1 MKLTTEQI
9 ATIEE
14 TLVLNGVV
22 YEDIKLELLDHISTE
37 IEEETSSEDKP
48 FEVVMKEVFEKWKQQ
63 LRPASHNL
71 WLGSGLSA
79 PRSIVDKLANERKR
93 ELFIGGIIVSLLTV
107 IILAVD
113 NKFQDS
119 SVLYNIVSFLK
130 TASLAGAIL
139 MISGK
144 LYFFNSKI
152 QITYLFRF
160 NKKFYVILLWS
171 VFIGI
176 GLFPILP
183 FNKNIEVKATA
194 LIITLVYLFL
204 IYENLKLFYQHF
216 QFEKKLSISGL

>member
-22 YEDIKLELLDHISTE
+22 YDDIKLELLDHIATE
-37 IEEETSSEDKP
+37 IESECSIEDKA
-48 FEVVMKEVFEKWKQQ
+48 FEVILKEVFEKWKQQ

-79 PRSIVDKLANERKR
+79 PRIIVDKLANEKKR
-93 ELFIGGIIVSLLTV
+93 ELFIGGIIVSLITV
-107 IILAVD
+107 VILAVD

-119 SVLYNIVSFLK
+119 SILYNIVFFLK
-130 TASLAGAIL
+130 TLSLMGALL

-144 LYFFNSKI
+144 LYFFKCKI
-152 QITYLFRF
+152 QTTYLFRF
-160 NKKFYVILLWS
+160 NKSFYVILLWS

-183 FNKNIEVKATA
+183 FNKNIEIKATA
-194 LIITLVYLFL
+194 LIITLAYLFL
-204 IYENLKLFYQHF
+204 IYGNLKLFYKHF
-216 QFEKKLSISGL
+216 QFENRMKVI